1 MLSTTVR
8 IGNDV
13 KNALKELAT
22 QEGESMQGV
31 LEKAVEYYRRQ
42 RFLEEVNSAYATL
55 QKDPVSQKSLEKELG
70 EWDNTLLDGLDA
82 ESIQTKPVKQKKREK
97 KK

>member
-22 QEGESMQGV
+22 QDGDSMQGV
-31 LEKAVEYYRRQ
+31 LEKAIEYYRRQ

-55 QKDPVSQKSLEKELG
+55 QKDPASRKSLGKELG
-70 EWDNTLLDGLDA
+70 EWDHTLLDGLDA
-82 ESIQTKPVKQKKREK
+82 EAIQAKPVKQKKREK

>member
-22 QEGESMQGV
+22 QDGESMQGV
-31 LEKAVEYYRRQ
+31 LEKAIEYYRRQ
-42 RFLEEVNSAYATL
+42 RFLEEVNTAYATL
-55 QKDPVSQKSLEKELG
+55 QKDPASQKSLEKELG

-82 ESIQTKPVKQKKREK
+82 EAIQAKPVKQKKREK